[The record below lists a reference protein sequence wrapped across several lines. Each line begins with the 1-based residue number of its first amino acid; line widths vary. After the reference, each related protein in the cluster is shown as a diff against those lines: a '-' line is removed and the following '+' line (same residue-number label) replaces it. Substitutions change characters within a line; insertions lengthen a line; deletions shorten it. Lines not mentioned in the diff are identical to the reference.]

1 MAARPHKW
9 SRQQYQWLLD
19 HSAGRPRKETCSEFR
34 QVFGLQISDDRIIGA
49 MKRIGAKC
57 GLDTTFQKGCE
68 SHNKGKKMSP
78 EIYEKVKGTMFKA
91 GNVPSNTD
99 PIGTEK
105 ILADGYVWVKIADQ
119 PKVRKSDNWKQKQR
133 LIYEQ
138 LHGPI
143 PDNVKVI
150 FLDGNNRNFDPD
162 NLAPV
167 TNRELLEMNRNGFRT
182 KDPELTKAAI
192 NLVKLIV
199 RTRHRELEVHANE
212 KS

>member
-1 MAARPHKW
+1 
-9 SRQQYQWLLD
+9 
-19 HSAGRPRKETCSEFR
+19 
-34 QVFGLQISDDRIIGA
+34 
-49 MKRIGAKC
+49 MKRIGARC

-91 GNVPSNTD
+91 GNVPANTD

-105 ILADGYVWVKIADQ
+105 ILADGYVWVKITDQ

-143 PDNVKVI
+143 LDNVKVI

-167 TNRELLEMNRNGFRT
+167 TNREHLEMNRNGFRT

-199 RTRHRELEVHANE
+199 RTRQRELEVHANE